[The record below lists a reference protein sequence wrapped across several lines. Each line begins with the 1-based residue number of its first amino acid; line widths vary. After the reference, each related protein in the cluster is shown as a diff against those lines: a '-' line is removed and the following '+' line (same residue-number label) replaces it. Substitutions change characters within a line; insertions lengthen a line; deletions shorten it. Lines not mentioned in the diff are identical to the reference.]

1 MDLASSYSITRGN
14 PGMGLPLFLL
24 YIERFIRNIGI
35 TKTAGCQGITLGNR
49 LFFYSVYGIIPYR

>member
-14 PGMGLPLFLL
+14 PGMGLPLLL

-49 LFFYSVYGIIPYR
+49 LSCYSVYGVIPYR